1 MTYFQKVFIKNLRY
15 FRKLRGVSQLK
26 FSELIDVS
34 PNYFNAVENGKN
46 FPSPELIQRI
56 TDALEILP
64 YQLFLEHQGELHRAD
79 GETALIHEL
88 TQIKRGLIEDIDG
101 IIGKYELA
109 EAPRKRS
116 SLRVP

>member
-1 MTYFQKVFIKNLRY
+1 MTYFQEIFIKNLRH

-56 TDALEILP
+56 TDTLEILP
-64 YQLFLEHQGELHRAD
+64 YQLFLEHQVELHRASPD
-79 GETALIHEL
+79 GKNALIHEL
-88 TQIKRGLIEDIDG
+88 TRIKRRLIEDIDG
-101 IIGKYELA
+101 IIGKYE
-109 EAPRKRS
+109 PS
-116 SLRVP
+116 